1 MGQWRFVMV
10 GFNPMTFLWLR
21 VWLQVGNRMNIC
33 WNQVSLYK
41 GGEQTG
47 PAKFTWPNGAVREG
61 SKVGFLSWT
70 FIAYQHTCQSSK
82 SFKLLVP
89 AIVKSVASSGERSL
103 GRWMLLHL
111 QWGTKGWKTRRWEV
125 RIQFQLFD
133 LGKILVFEN
142 PQVEGWRVGF
152 KCETSWWR
160 KAVCSPGISANREK
174 TYCHCVFRTGKTLNN
189 WKNSLKIQQQ
199 EYDMNLA
206 YIL

>member
-1 MGQWRFVMV
+1 MRCSLRCLRAWVGWCGCHSPNIGQQQELWMMALKWPVVQVREGSAIYKFADGSVEVCNGWVLDFDWRFD
-10 GFNPMTFLWLR
+10 PMTFLWLR
-21 VWLQVGNRMNIC
+21 VWLQVGNKMYSC

-61 SKVGFLSWT
+61 SKVGFWSWT
-70 FIAYQHTCQSSK
+70 FIACQHTCQSSK

-89 AIVKSVASSGERSL
+89 AIVTLVASSGERSL

-133 LGKILVFEN
+133 LGKILVF
-142 PQVEGWRVGF
+142 
-152 KCETSWWR
+152 
-160 KAVCSPGISANREK
+160 
-174 TYCHCVFRTGKTLNN
+174 
-189 WKNSLKIQQQ
+189 
-199 EYDMNLA
+199 
-206 YIL
+206 

>member
-10 GFNPMTFLWLR
+10 GFDPMTFLWLR
-21 VWLQVGNRMNIC
+21 VLLQVGNKMNIC

-70 FIAYQHTCQSSK
+70 FNACQHTCQSSK

-133 LGKILVFEN
+133 LGKILSFKILRWKDGELVSSVKHHGDGKQFVVQVYRQIEKRHIVTVFSGLAR
-142 PQVEGWRVGF
+142 PWTIG
-152 KCETSWWR
+152 
-160 KAVCSPGISANREK
+160 
-174 TYCHCVFRTGKTLNN
+174 RTH
-189 WKNSLKIQQQ
+189 
-199 EYDMNLA
+199 
-206 YIL
+206 